1 MMPAWFVQEHGDKL
15 QEVIVLRS
23 TSSSIPCRVRLRI
36 YNTPPKAPAIKFGK
50 GWRDFAT
57 CNGLVVGDSLIFEL
71 RGLSQFEVYVF
82 RGTGLPTEISS
93 SQAPK
98 DWSGTDSEISQKNG
112 NYNSIGAGC
121 NRFHHLIAESSE
133 GSEDIDLCEAV
144 ARKRKTREEDAA
156 SASQC
161 TSQSPSFIKF
171 RLSELVSMRET
182 LLSISSSKYCILSRL
197 RNLVRLSFANRVQT

>member
-1 MMPAWFVQEHGDKL
+1 MPTWFVQEHGDKL

-36 YNTPPKAPAIKFGK
+36 YSAPPKAPAIKFGK

-82 RGTGLPTEISS
+82 RGTGLPAELVSS

-98 DWSGTDSEISQKNG
+98 DWSTDFEVSQKNG
-112 NYNSIGAGC
+112 NCNSSGTGC
-121 NRFHHLIAESSE
+121 NRFQHLAAESSE

-144 ARKRKTREEDAA
+144 TAKKRRIGEEDAA
-156 SASQC
+156 SASLQC
-161 TSQSPSFIKF
+161 SQNPFFIKL
-171 RLSELVSMRET
+171 RLSELVS
-182 LLSISSSKYCILSRL
+182 I
-197 RNLVRLSFANRVQT
+197 